1 MIVPM
6 GTLLKKRLVEDV
18 FLSNQ
23 VLLVLQT
30 GGELWKIQ

>member
-1 MIVPM
+1 MIVSM
-6 GTLLKKRLVEDV
+6 GTLLKKTPAEDV

-30 GGELWKIQ
+30 GGGL